1 MLTYST
7 RFIEPPKFALSIRQ
21 PWAKLILS
29 HQKNMEYRVWRL
41 PELHCNTWLYLH
53 VPLNMSKYEKEF
65 ARQLYGS
72 KDLPC
77 GGYIGYI
84 MFGTPVRYDT
94 PEEARP
100 YASHPFCCTGL
111 SLAEDG
117 FLSFLRGES
126 SASLQYRRHLN
137 EAY

>member
-100 YASHPFCCTGL
+100 YASHPFCWHWPIIGRRRIPFIP
-111 SLAEDG
+111 A
-117 FLSFLRGES
+117 RGQQRIFAVQE
-126 SASLQYRRHLN
+126 AS
-137 EAY
+137 E